1 MPWAPGCNPKKN
13 AKPIND
19 IQPAPPA
26 PVFPLPLFVSRASC
40 CVGPRL
46 DGFGM
51 IGIRL
56 QVHSTRRDEAG
67 A

>member
-1 MPWAPGCNPKKN
+1 MIMGRWHGHGLHPAVFIGVRNSISFATLS
-13 AKPIND
+13 AK
-19 IQPAPPA
+19 
-26 PVFPLPLFVSRASC
+26 
-40 CVGPRL
+40 GYRL

-56 QVHSTRRDEAG
+56 QVHSACRDEAG